1 MSEVRQL
8 LTTVKRELKARGL
21 TYRDVAHALQ
31 VSEPSVKRLF
41 AGGRITLDR
50 LTRLGSM
57 LDMTL
62 AELFQEASSQEPR
75 IRELTIA
82 QETELVSDPKLLLVA
97 ACALNHWSIADITAT
112 YDITEL
118 DCVQRLLR
126 LDRLRLIDLLP
137 GNRVRLNVAR
147 DFAWLSDGPIRHFFH
162 EQWES
167 DFLAGTFDAPIETLM
182 FLHGMLTSTASVKL
196 QALLRR
202 LRQDFTD
209 LHDDSLAAPLSQRHG
224 TGLLFAVREWEP
236 RSFAAMRRA
245 HPSTPRRGDAARA
258 KV

>member
-50 LTRLGSM
+50 LTRLGAM

-62 AELFQEASSQEPR
+62 TELCQEASAQEPR

-82 QETELVSDPKLLLVA
+82 QEAELVSDPKLLLVA
-97 ACALNHWSIADITAT
+97 ACALNHWNIVDIIVA
-112 YDITEL
+112 YEITEL
-118 DCVQRLLR
+118 DCVRRLLR

-137 GNRVRLNVAR
+137 ENRVRLNVAR
-147 DFAWLSDGPIRHFFH
+147 DFAWLPDGPIRRFFR

-167 DFLAGTFDAPIETLM
+167 DFLAGTFDGSAETLV
-182 FLHGMLTSTASVKL
+182 FLHGMLTPTASVKL

-202 LRQDFTD
+202 LRQDFTE
-209 LHDDSLAAPLSQRHG
+209 LHDESLASPLSQRHG

-236 RSFAAMRRA
+236 RSFAAMRRPNRSA
-245 HPSTPRRGDAARA
+245 PCRSDAARA
-258 KV
+258 SS

>member
-21 TYRDVAHALQ
+21 TYRDVARALQ

-41 AGGRITLDR
+41 AGGRITLAR
-50 LTRLGSM
+50 LTRLGTM

-82 QETELVSDPKLLLVA
+82 QETELVSDPKPLLVA
-97 ACALNHWSIADITAT
+97 ACVLNHWNIVDMTAV
-112 YDITEL
+112 YEITEL

-147 DFAWLSDGPIRHFFH
+147 DFAWLPDGPIRRFFR
-162 EQWES
+162 EQWEG
-167 DFLAGTFDAPIETLM
+167 DFLAGTFDAPPETLA

-196 QALLRR
+196 QTLLGR
-202 LRQDFTD
+202 LREDFTE
-209 LHDDSLAAPLSQRHG
+209 LHAESLTAPLSQRHG

-245 HPSTPRRGDAARA
+245 HPLTPRRGDARA
-258 KV
+258 DS